1 METGSAAFTPPPDW
15 AVTPQRAADVVSRF
29 IADTV
34 AAARKTGVVVGLSG
48 GIDSSVS
55 AALAMR
61 GLGPGNVLGV
71 FMPTAS
77 SLPASLDD
85 ARTVAAHL
93 GIRSETVDITPF
105 VDAWRQLHPHAD
117 HIRQGNVMAR
127 VRMIVLYD
135 ISGRDGLLVLGT
147 GNRSEWLLGY
157 TTLFGDNACALNP
170 LGQLYKT
177 EVRLLAEYLE
187 LPAAVIMKPPSA
199 DLWIGQTDE
208 EELGFT
214 YAQADLI
221 LHHLVDEGLG
231 ERQLAALGFA
241 SDLVRRI
248 RERMKAMSFKRH
260 PPPVATFPGR
270 RDPDVA
276 SPPRGQS

>member
-1 METGSAAFTPPPDW
+1 METGSAAFTPPPAW
-15 AVTPQRAADVVSRF
+15 AIPPQRAADVASRF

-34 AAARKTGVVVGLSG
+34 AAARRTGVVVGLSG
-48 GIDSSVS
+48 GIDSSVA

-71 FMPTAS
+71 LMPTAS

-85 ARTVAAHL
+85 ARAVAVQL
-93 GIRSETVDITPF
+93 GTRSETVDISP
-105 VDAWRQLHPHAD
+105 VIEAWGQVQPHAD
-117 HIRQGNVMAR
+117 RIRLGNMMAR
-127 VRMIVLYD
+127 ARMIVLYD
-135 ISGRDGLLVLGT
+135 ISARDGLLVLGT

-157 TTLFGDNACALNP
+157 TTLYGDNACALNP

-231 ERQLAALGFA
+231 ERQLASLGFA
-241 SDLVRRI
+241 PDLVRRI
-248 RERMKAMSFKRH
+248 FERMEAMSFKRRL
-260 PPPVATFPGR
+260 PPVATFPGR
-270 RDPDVA
+270 HDPDVA
-276 SPPRGQS
+276 TPPRGQS